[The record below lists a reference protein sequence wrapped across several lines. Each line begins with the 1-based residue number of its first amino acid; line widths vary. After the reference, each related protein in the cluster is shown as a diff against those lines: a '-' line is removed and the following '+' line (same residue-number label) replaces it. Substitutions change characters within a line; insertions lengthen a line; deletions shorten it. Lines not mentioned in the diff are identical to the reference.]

1 MKTYLCA
8 MFNKNTGHFSPPL
21 LFNTLE
27 IAKDVFIKEIQMEN
41 SEIAQIKDAL
51 SIYAIGRY
59 EVTSGKVTGYWSKK
73 LILNGC
79 DVKLDIQNNVTSIS

>member
-1 MKTYLCA
+1 
-8 MFNKNTGHFSPPL
+8 MFNKNTGQFSPPL

-41 SEIAQIKDAL
+41 SEIARIKDSI

-59 EVTSGKVTGYWSKK
+59 EVTSGKISGYWNKK
-73 LILNGC
+73 LIIQGS
-79 DVKLDIQNNVTSIS
+79 DVEITTVNLSTSIG